1 MYWIHYPIL
10 ALYINI
16 IVTKKLIFGYS
27 GIIELRFPVDIQVTL
42 LKV

>member
-10 ALYINI
+10 AYI
-16 IVTKKLIFGYS
+16 IVTKKQIFGYS

-42 LKV
+42 LIV